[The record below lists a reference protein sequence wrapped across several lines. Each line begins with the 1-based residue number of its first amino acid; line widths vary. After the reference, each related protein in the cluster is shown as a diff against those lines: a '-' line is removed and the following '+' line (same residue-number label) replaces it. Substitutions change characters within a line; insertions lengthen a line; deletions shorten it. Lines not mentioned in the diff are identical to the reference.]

1 MMKRVLAVFFGIVGL
16 VTGYAQQP
24 STDHIADMEKRIA
37 AGQVSNGQATVASG
51 NFKVHFYQCYWQ
63 VDPAVNYIQGKVTAH
78 FIVTKANSSIIF
90 DFTHVLTVDSVLVHQ
105 QKIAFAQK
113 SDESLSIQ
121 FGQLY
126 HAGDQDSVT
135 IYYQGIPPAD
145 NQAFVQSYHNGA
157 PIIWT
162 LSEPFGAKDWWPCRN
177 GLDDKADSID
187 VYITH
192 PAQYKATANGLLQSE
207 TTLNNYTTTWYKHR
221 YPIASYLVAF
231 AVSNYSIYSTHVQ
244 LGSTSMPLVYYAYP
258 ENLNDFVTY
267 SYLVENALRLFN
279 NVLGDYPFIKEQ
291 YGETQFGFGGGMEHQ
306 TNSFVQEVAAN
317 LEVHELAHQ
326 WFGDQVTCASWRD
339 IWLNEGFATYLA
351 DLLYTEKADTFYYRR
366 FVQYDLNTI
375 VAQPGGSVWVDDTT
389 NMDRIFDARLSY
401 AKGAFL
407 LRMLRWTLGDSA
419 FFNGLRNYLADP
431 ALRYGFAKTA
441 DLQKHLEA
449 AGNTNLDYFFNQWFY
464 GQGYPSF
471 TVAWQQNVNNYA
483 HITVSQATSDASVG
497 FFKVPLALTFK
508 NSTQAKTV
516 VINDTAN
523 TFDTSLYIGFAA
535 DTVLIDPDQQ
545 LISKNNTSTKLP
557 EGTSATDDIT
567 VYPNPI
573 GNQFTVS
580 VKNPRSSSIQAQ
592 LFTIDGKR
600 LFVNSYQLSGAD
612 VLLQVQPVLYL
623 PHGVYVLVLDC
634 GSRHVVKKLVKG

>member
-1 MMKRVLAVFFGIVGL
+1 MMKLALAVFFGIVGL

-24 STDHIADMEKRIA
+24 STSHIADMEKHIA
-37 AGQVSNGQATVASG
+37 AGQVGNGEATVASG
-51 NFKVHFYQCYWQ
+51 NFRVHFYQCYWQ
-63 VDPAVNYIQGKVTAH
+63 VDPAVNYITGRVTAH
-78 FIVTKANSSIIF
+78 FTVTQATSSIIF
-90 DFTHVLTVDSVLVHQ
+90 DFTHVLTVDSVLLHQ
-105 QKIAFAQK
+105 QKIGFSQK
-113 SDESLSIQ
+113 TDESLSL
-121 FGQLY
+121 QLGKLY
-126 HAGDQDSVT
+126 NAGYEDSVT

-145 NQAFVQSYHNGA
+145 NQAFIQSYHNGA

-187 VYITH
+187 VYIIH
-192 PAQYKATANGLLQSE
+192 PSQYKATSNGLLKSE
-207 TTLNNYTTTWYKHR
+207 TTINNTTTTFFKHR

-231 AVSNYSIYSTHVQ
+231 AVSNYSVYSTTVQ
-244 LGSTSMPLVYYAYP
+244 LGSNSMPLVYYAYP

-267 SYLVENALRLFN
+267 SYIVENALKLFS

-306 TNSFVQEVAAN
+306 TNSFVEQVAAN

-326 WFGDQVTCASWRD
+326 WFGDKVTCASWRD

-351 DLLYTEKADTFYYRR
+351 DILYPEKADTFYYRR
-366 FVQYDLNTI
+366 FVQYDLNAI
-375 VAQPGGSVWVDDTT
+375 VAQPAGSVWVDDTT

-419 FFNGLRNYLADP
+419 FFNGLRSYLGDP
-431 ALRYGFAKTA
+431 ALRYGFARTA

-449 AGNTNLDYFFNQWFY
+449 ASQKNLDYFFSQWFY

-471 TVAWQQNVNNYA
+471 TVKWQQNVNNYA
-483 HITVSQATSDASVG
+483 HVTVSQVTSDASVG

-508 NSTQAKTV
+508 NGTQTKTV

-523 TFDTSLYIGFAA
+523 SLDTSIYIGFAA
-535 DTVLIDPDQQ
+535 DTVLIDPEQQ
-545 LISKNNTSTKLP
+545 LISKNNTATKLP
-557 EGTSATDDIT
+557 EDTAVVDDIA
-567 VYPNPI
+567 VYPNPFA
-573 GNQFTVS
+573 NQFTVNI
-580 VKNPRSSSIQAQ
+580 KNPRANSLQ
-592 LFTIDGKR
+592 LQLLTVDGKR
-600 LFVNSYQLSGAD
+600 LFVNTYQLSGAD
-612 VLLQVQPVLYL
+612 LLLQVQPVLYL
-623 PHGVYVLVLDC
+623 PPGVYLLVIDC
-634 GSRHVVKKLVKG
+634 GNRRVVNKLVKG